1 MGLGHGASVV
11 RSGLIAKFDAANIK
25 SYAGTGIVW
34 KDLSGLGNN
43 ATLFNGAS
51 YSNNRITFDGI
62 NDYADIPIPLALSYS
77 TVTISGLIKWNTF
90 NAGMFLGF
98 TTYDIWTQ
106 SNCLG
111 YNNGASNVVGINAA
125 TVTSLGLLGNFKYYT
140 FVMNSSGLLSNNKIY
155 INGVAQSMS
164 AVVAGDGN
172 APGLATNL
180 RLASWNN
187 GGYNGNV
194 TYENIKVYNRELT
207 VAEIKQNF
215 EALRGRYGI

>member
-1 MGLGHGASVV
+1 MALGHGASIV

-25 SYAGTGIVW
+25 SYAGTGTVW
-34 KDLSGLGNN
+34 TDLSGLGNN
-43 ATLFNGAS
+43 ATLVNGAS
-51 YSNNRITFDGI
+51 YSNNGITFDGI

-164 AVVAGDGN
+164 AVVASDGN
-172 APGLATNL
+172 VPGLATNL

-187 GGYNGNV
+187 TGFHGNV

-207 VAEIKQNF
+207 VSEIKQNF
-215 EALRGRYGI
+215 ESIRGRYGI

>member
-1 MGLGHGASVV
+1 MGLGHGASIV

-25 SYAGTGIVW
+25 SYAGTGTVW
-34 KDLSGLGNN
+34 TDLSGLGNN

-51 YSNNRITFDGI
+51 YSNNAITFDGI

-164 AVVAGDGN
+164 AVVASDGN
-172 APGLATNL
+172 VPGLATNL

-187 GGYNGNV
+187 TGFHGNV
-194 TYENIKVYNRELT
+194 TYENIKVHNRELT
-207 VAEIKQNF
+207 VSEIKQNF
-215 EALRGRYGI
+215 EAIRGRYGI

>member
-1 MGLGHGASVV
+1 MGLGHGASIA

-25 SYAGTGIVW
+25 SYAGTGTVW
-34 KDLSGLGNN
+34 TDLSGLGNN

-51 YSNNRITFDGI
+51 YSNNGITFDGI

-77 TVTISGLIKWNTF
+77 TVTISALIKWNTF
-90 NAGMFLGF
+90 NSGMFLGF
-98 TTYDIWTQ
+98 TTYDIWTS

-140 FVMNSSGLLSNNKIY
+140 FVMNASGLLSNNKIY

-164 AVVAGDGN
+164 AVVGGNGN

-187 GGYNGNV
+187 TGFHGNV

-207 VAEIKQNF
+207 STEIKQNF
-215 EALRGRYGI
+215 ESIRGRYGI